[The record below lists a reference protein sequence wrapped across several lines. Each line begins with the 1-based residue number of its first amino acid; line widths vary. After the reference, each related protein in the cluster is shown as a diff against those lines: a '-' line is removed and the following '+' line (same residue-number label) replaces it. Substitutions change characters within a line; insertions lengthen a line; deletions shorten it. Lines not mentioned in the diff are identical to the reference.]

1 MFNKITNNRFGHLAF
16 SLFIFTILFVIFFY
30 TRETL
35 ENSYPAFFVFLGA
48 TFLTLSAIYIIYGFS
63 KLNLDRTAYL
73 LLGFIGVICAYFA
86 AQPMVKR
93 AETMR
98 KNAGICAQTLKIT
111 ASIASTGAEQVDLNA
126 IKFRNELY
134 SSVSEFIGENIKE
147 PVLFIFLLALS
158 QLLLASGIGLWI
170 GNGIDKIS
178 HLIPVALVAAIADI
192 WSVAAGATSA
202 IVVSPIMN
210 YFFLRFPVFGSSS
223 IPYLIGLTDYLFFGI
238 FFQASVRYNLG
249 VIKNTFLLA
258 LSFLVTVAFA
268 LFYGLGLPVLP
279 FMGLFF
285 VLGNLK
291 LLKIDK
297 EDKKEILLFMLAIGL
312 VFTLITFFMK

>member
-1 MFNKITNNRFGHLAF
+1 MLNKILNSRFSHLIFSFLSF
-16 SLFIFTILFVIFFY
+16 SLLFAVFFYARTLVENSSPALFVFF
-30 TRETL
+30 
-35 ENSYPAFFVFLGA
+35 GA
-48 TFLTLSAIYIIYGFS
+48 AFLTVGAMYVIYGFS
-63 KLNLDRTAYL
+63 KLKLHRTAYL
-73 LLGFIGVICAYFA
+73 TIGFIGIICSYFA

-111 ASIASTGAEQVDLNA
+111 ASIASTGAEQVNLNA

-134 SSVSEFIGENIKE
+134 SSVSDFIGDSIQE

-249 VIKNTFLLA
+249 VVKNTFLLA